1 MQENWE
7 SEPFNVIFD
16 INYFE
21 LYNKAI
27 VNKFKCCVD
36 ISKYN
41 IDKVSDVYIKDFFFN
56 KKEKVQWNYDKAG
69 YLYID
74 PFEIELK
81 SNNTKLVIK
90 CYSRTLYRNKILN
103 EIFED
108 DSNI

>member
-1 MQENWE
+1 MRENWE
-7 SEPFNVIFD
+7 SEPFNIIFG
-16 INYFE
+16 FE
-21 LYNKAI
+21 LYNKVI

-56 KKEKVQWNYDKAG
+56 KKERVQFQMD
-69 YLYID
+69 LCID
-74 PFEIELK
+74 IQPYHSSIELK
-81 SNNTKLVIK
+81 SNNTNLLIK